1 MKIFYKEEERV
12 IHIVKENYG
21 VTYLIIKGDIDL
33 VKSFPFEA
41 NEQGRCIGFDVP
53 KGLDLKEFDE
63 KLNPVRSK
71 SPQATAPDG
80 LHYKLIRG
88 KHRGTS
94 NGVKRFAKEKGL
106 LVTGERK

>member
-41 NEQGRCIGFDVP
+41 NEQGKCIGLDVP
-53 KGLDLKEFDE
+53 EDLDLKEFDE
-63 KLNPVRSK
+63 EL
-71 SPQATAPDG
+71 
-80 LHYKLIRG
+80 
-88 KHRGTS
+88 
-94 NGVKRFAKEKGL
+94 KRFAKEKGL
-106 LVTGERK
+106 TVTRERK